1 MYPNLLPLVLGS
13 AAAALL
19 ALLLLAVR
27 QPVVRRLALRQV
39 ARRRTEAAL
48 VVTGSVLGTAII
60 VGALVVGDTLNFS
73 VRQQAYRTLGPLDER
88 IVATDPAVGRDVTD
102 RLQPLTADP
111 DVDGVLTAQVAQAA
125 AANPRGAGGTVAE
138 PRVLAWQTDLDA
150 AGRFGAAGGDSGLH
164 GPTPLPGQV
173 VLNAPLAHS
182 LHVGSGQMITLYLY
196 GQAVDYRVERV
207 VAQQGLAGAG
217 LGGRQNRD
225 VFLPPGALDAASRA
239 AGTQPL
245 SVTMVSNRGGVETGD
260 RLTDTVTAKVRTA
273 LGPDTGRA
281 AVETPKH
288 TVLVEAQRTGDV
300 LGALFLMI
308 GSFSI
313 IAGALLL
320 VNVFVML
327 AEERKP
333 QLGMLRAVGLKR
345 SRLVGS
351 FTLEGAVYAL
361 AATVPGVAIGVGVG
375 WGVALIAAQ
384 IFRGWSVD
392 GGGLSIVFAMTPTS
406 LLNGAAT
413 GLVIALAAI
422 AATSARISRFNIIAA
437 IREQPAGPGRGP
449 RRRLLVVAT
458 ALAVLCA
465 LAAVPAVARSQ
476 AEQTYL
482 LPALAVLCA
491 VPAALRVLPRRA
503 VTSVA
508 AGLVLVWSLT
518 ASVLRPRV
526 FDTPSMAVYVILGSL
541 AAFSAVILVSENQQA
556 LLRPLRR
563 VMARPTQQGLALR
576 LAAAYPLAKRFR
588 TGSTLVMYTLIALV
602 LVLLTEISGLV
613 NASVGQATRDATA
626 GYTLKLDYNPQAV
639 GGDPLAALRTGPL
652 AAQTAAVTPLLD
664 ARGQSTDPGHR
675 TTRPLDTAV
684 VGVPDGAVTGI
695 AFRDRLPGL
704 PDDPAVWQAL
714 ATHPQYV
721 VVDNFF
727 GSTGG
732 PAGKYFA
739 PGDTLTLTDPGTGRS
754 EQKTIAGVLKS
765 GLAFYPANGNSA
777 TVYPVIA
784 GERSVAQQ
792 FGADARTAGAL
803 VRTAPG
809 VSPEA
814 LAGRLQGEYLPASL
828 VASPIASDVHRL
840 FAADTAFFK
849 LMQGFLALGLL
860 IGITGLGVVMVR
872 AVRER
877 RRTIGVLRAL
887 GCQARTVERSFLWES
902 GFIALEGVLLGSF
915 LGVLTTWLMYQ
926 KSSAFTGLEGGF
938 PIEWGPVLA
947 LAGVTLA
954 ASLLAALGPARHA
967 ARIRPALAVR
977 LSD

>member
-1 MYPNLLPLVLGS
+1 MYPNLLVPVVGS
-13 AAAALL
+13 VAVALL
-19 ALLLLAVR
+19 ALALIAVR

-73 VRQQAYRTLGPLDER
+73 VRQQAYRTLGPVDER
-88 IVATDPAVGRDVTD
+88 IVATGAAGRAVAD
-102 RLQPLTADP
+102 RLHPLATDP
-111 DVDGVLTAQVAQAA
+111 EVDGVLTARVAQAS
-125 AANPRGAGGTVAE
+125 AANPGGPGPVAE
-138 PRVLAWQTDLDA
+138 PRVLAWQMDLGA
-150 AGRFGAAGGDSGLH
+150 AGRFGAAGGGSGLN
-164 GPTPLPGQV
+164 GPTPGPGQV
-173 VLNAPLAHS
+173 VLNEPLARS
-182 LHVGSGQMITLYLY
+182 LRVDSGQTITLYLY
-196 GQAVDYRVERV
+196 GRPVDYRVERV
-207 VAQQGLAGAG
+207 VPQQGLAGTG
-217 LGGRQNRD
+217 LGGRANRD
-225 VFLPPGALDAASRA
+225 AFLPPGALDAAAAA
-239 AGTQPL
+239 AGAEPL
-245 SVTMVSNRGGVETGD
+245 SVTVVSNRGGVEGGEK
-260 RLTDTVTAKVRTA
+260 LTDPVTAKIRTA
-273 LGPDTGRA
+273 LGPDA
-281 AVETPKH
+281 ARTAVDAPKH
-288 TVLVEAQRTGDV
+288 AVLQEARRTGDT

-320 VNVFVML
+320 VNIFVML

-361 AATVPGVAIGVGVG
+361 AAVVPGVAVGVGVG
-375 WGVALIAAQ
+375 RGVALIAARV
-384 IFRGWSVD
+384 FRGWSAD
-392 GGGLSIVFAMTPTS
+392 GGGLSIAFAVTPTS
-406 LLNGAAT
+406 VLNGAAM
-413 GLVIALAAI
+413 GLAIALAAI
-422 AATSARISRFNIIAA
+422 AVTSARISRFNVIAA
-437 IREQPAGPGRGP
+437 IREQPAGTGRGP
-449 RRRLLVVAT
+449 RRRILVLSG
-458 ALAVLCA
+458 ALAALCA
-465 LAAVPAVARSQ
+465 VAAVPAIARSQ

-482 LPALAVLCA
+482 LPALAVAFA
-491 VPAALRVLPRRA
+491 VPVALRRWPRRA
-503 VTSVA
+503 VASIA

-518 ASVLRPRV
+518 ASVVRPRV

-541 AAFSAVILVSENQQA
+541 AAFSAVVLVSENQQV

-626 GYTLKLDYNPQAV
+626 GYTLRVDYNPQAA
-639 GGDPLAALRTGPL
+639 GGDPLTALRTGPL
-652 AAQTAAVTPLLD
+652 ASQVTAFTPLLG
-664 ARGQSTDPGHR
+664 ARGQATDPGHR

-684 VGVPDGAVTGI
+684 VGVPDGALTDI
-695 AFRDRLPGL
+695 TFRDRLPGL
-704 PDDPAVWQAL
+704 PDDRAVWQAL
-714 ATHPQYV
+714 ATHSEYV
-721 VVDNFF
+721 VVDGVF

-732 PAGKYFA
+732 PPGKFFA

-754 EQKTIAGVLKS
+754 EQKVIAGVLKS
-765 GLAFYPANGNSA
+765 GLAFYPADGNSA
-777 TVYPVIA
+777 TSYPLIA
-784 GERSVAQQ
+784 GERAVAQQ
-792 FGADARTAGAL
+792 FGADARTASAL

-814 LAGRLQGEYLPASL
+814 TAGRLQGEHLSAGL
-828 VASPIASDVHRL
+828 VASPIAADVHRL
-840 FAADTAFFK
+840 FAANTAFFQ

-902 GFIALEGVLLGSF
+902 GFVALEGVVLGSV

-926 KSSAFTGLEGGF
+926 RSSAFAGLEGGF
-938 PIEWGPVLA
+938 PIEWWSILA
-947 LAGVTLA
+947 LVGATLL
-954 ASLLAALGPARHA
+954 ASLVAALGPARHA

-977 LSD
+977 VSD